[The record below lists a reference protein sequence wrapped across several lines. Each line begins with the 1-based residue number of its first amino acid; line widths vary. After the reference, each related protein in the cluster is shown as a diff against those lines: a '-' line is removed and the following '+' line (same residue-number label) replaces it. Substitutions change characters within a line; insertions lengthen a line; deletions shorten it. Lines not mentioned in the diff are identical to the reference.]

1 MRNILPILFV
11 LLSAFSAYSKQSP
24 GGENVNPFA
33 NKTAVS
39 YFPRIL
45 LPLPISLGN
54 VQTYLQQQ
62 LPNLANTGITLQLV
76 AHKTS
81 PGGEHFTFDQY
92 FQGVPVFNSQV
103 KVNIGHTGVVFS
115 IFDNSYGT
123 SQWPSSLMANVF
135 AFDAIKVSEKL
146 ALLTGYT
153 QANIQEQTVI
163 AVIEGQPAA
172 YRSLTLFDEATGDH
186 KLFLLDKAGVIIYAQ
201 NLNAFLGVPAS
212 AYVFNPDPI
221 TSAETIYL
229 APYVDSMNANTAVL
243 RAERVLVNIDVEQV
257 GGNYYLQNNKFVM
270 SNFSAPNQTVVSSST
285 PTFLFTRADTAFEE
299 VNAYYHL
306 NVYQTYVASLGY
318 STLSTEQIQV
328 DAHALNGSDNSQFS
342 YGGGFPRLFFGDGGV
357 DDAEDADVIVHE
369 YGHALSYAGSPATNF
384 GQERPA
390 IDEGFGDYFAASY
403 SRSISPYRWDSVFS
417 WDGHNEYWNGRTATT
432 NKIYPASLSG
442 SIHRNGEMWST
453 ALMQV
458 WSALGQDVAD
468 KLALET
474 LFNLASNMTFT
485 DVALAY
491 LDADDAL
498 NGGVNYS
505 VIHQIMVE
513 RGFLNGVGIE
523 TVNTTDVLDFELLN
537 SHGFTFNGESAILR
551 NHTGLPVSITVYD
564 IAGKAIKQLDN
575 LNGDN
580 YYLSG
585 DQLTAGT
592 YIIKVSAGGAVNT
605 FKLVR

>member
-11 LLSAFSAYSKQSP
+11 LLSAFSTYAKQSP
-24 GGENVNPFA
+24 GADNLNPFA
-33 NKTAVS
+33 AKVANSYYPKT
-39 YFPRIL
+39 L
-45 LPLPISLGN
+45 LPLPISLEK

-62 LPNLANTGITLQLV
+62 LPYFTEEGVSLALI

-92 FQGVPVFNSQV
+92 YHGMPVFNSQV
-103 KVNIGHTGVVFS
+103 KVNIGHTGVVYS
-115 IFDNSYGT
+115 IFDNSYSTG
-123 SQWPSSLMANVF
+123 QWPSNLLAMVA

-153 QANIQEQTVI
+153 QANIQELTVI
-163 AVIEGQPAA
+163 AVVDGQPEA
-172 YRSLTLFDEATGDH
+172 YKSLTLYDDTSGDH
-186 KLFLLDKAGVIIYAQ
+186 YLYLLNKAGVIVYAQ

-212 AYVFNPDPI
+212 AYVFSPDPI
-221 TSAETIYL
+221 TAVQTLYL
-229 APYVDSMNANTAVL
+229 APYVDSSNANTAVL
-243 RAERVLVNIDVEQV
+243 RNARVLVNIDVEKV
-257 GGNYYLQNNKFVM
+257 GNLYYLQNNKFVM

-285 PTFLFTRADTAFEE
+285 PAFLYTRADTAFEE

-306 NVYQTYVASLGY
+306 NVYQSYVASLGY
-318 STLSTEQIQV
+318 SALTTEQIQV

-417 WDGHNEYWNGRTATT
+417 WDGHNEYWSGRVAST
-432 NKIYPASLSG
+432 NKIYPASLGS

-498 NGGVNYS
+498 NGGVNYD

-513 RGFLNGVGIE
+513 RGFLNGVGVE
-523 TVNTTDVLDFELLN
+523 TVRKTETPAFELSN
-537 SHGFTFNGESAILR
+537 TYGFTFNGESAILQ
-551 NHTGLPVSITVYD
+551 NHTGLPMSISVYD
-564 IAGKAIKQLDN
+564 VSGRTIKQFDN
-575 LNGDN
+575 LMGSIHYLNGAQ
-580 YYLSG
+580 LASG
-585 DQLTAGT
+585 V
-592 YIIKVSAGGAVNT
+592 YIIRVSAGVAMQT
-605 FKLVR
+605 FRLAR